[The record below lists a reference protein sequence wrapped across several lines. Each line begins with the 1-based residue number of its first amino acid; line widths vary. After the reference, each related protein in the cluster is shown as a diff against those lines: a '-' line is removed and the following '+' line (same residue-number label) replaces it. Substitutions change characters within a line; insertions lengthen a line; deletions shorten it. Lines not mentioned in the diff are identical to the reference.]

1 MSATS
6 QDEPLLLS
14 LTLLNELQFRQT
26 QNPLTVME
34 RKKNSGKNICSPLV
48 IVVTVVLVE
57 EAIDYDQ
64 PIYHYTAVLL
74 EVRSV
79 DIIAD
84 GSTSQQIQTKKEKS
98 NLSKITMK

>member
-26 QNPLTVME
+26 QNHFPLTLME

-64 PIYHYTAVLL
+64 PIYHYTAV
-74 EVRSV
+74 SW
-79 DIIAD
+79 
-84 GSTSQQIQTKKEKS
+84 S
-98 NLSKITMK
+98 